1 MPDMA
6 TPSKSSPS
14 SRAKRSPSR
23 KSKAPKSS
31 VKPHL
36 RFYHPAPLR
45 KRTLDLLDTL
55 EQAQDATAHREA
67 LAEVVVEL
75 TRSGLDAYFLKPL
88 KLAKAG
94 FILEQTA
101 SLGLAGAQQMMGPVI
116 RQMIGRLNG
125 PQLVSVC
132 GSIRQF
138 ML

>member
-1 MPDMA
+1 MKAIAINKVALVMLLCCFSLVSVRALADVWVIDVRGGIGPA
-6 TPSKSSPS
+6 TADHMI
-14 SRAKRSPSR
+14 RG
-23 KSKAPKSS
+23 
-31 VKPHL
+31 
-36 RFYHPAPLR
+36 
-45 KRTLDLLDTL
+45 L

-101 SLGLAGAQQMMGPVI
+101 SIGLAGAQQMMGPVI

>member
-1 MPDMA
+1 
-6 TPSKSSPS
+6 
-14 SRAKRSPSR
+14 
-23 KSKAPKSS
+23 
-31 VKPHL
+31 
-36 RFYHPAPLR
+36 
-45 KRTLDLLDTL
+45 LLDTL
-55 EQAQDATAHREA
+55 EQAQDATVHREA

-75 TRSGLDAYFLKPL
+75 TRSGMEAYFLKPL

-94 FILEQTA
+94 FMLEQTA
-101 SLGLAGAQQMMGPVI
+101 SIGLAGAQKMMGPVI

>member
-1 MPDMA
+1 MPGMA
-6 TPSKSSPS
+6 TPSKSAP
-14 SRAKRSPSR
+14 RARTKRSPAP
-23 KSKAPKSS
+23 KSKAAKSS
-31 VKPHL
+31 AKPSL
-36 RFYHPAPLR
+36 RFHHSVPLR

-55 EQAQDATAHREA
+55 EQAQDATEHREA

-75 TRSGLDAYFLKPL
+75 TRSGMEAYFLQPL

-132 GSIRQF
+132 SSIRQF

>member
-1 MPDMA
+1 M
-6 TPSKSSPS
+6 
-14 SRAKRSPSR
+14 
-23 KSKAPKSS
+23 
-31 VKPHL
+31 
-36 RFYHPAPLR
+36 
-45 KRTLDLLDTL
+45 LDTL
-55 EQAQDATAHREA
+55 EQAQDATEHREA

-75 TRSGLDAYFLKPL
+75 TRSGMEGYFLKPL

-101 SLGLAGAQQMMGPVI
+101 SIGLAGAQQMMGPVI

>member
-1 MPDMA
+1 MPGMA
-6 TPSKSSPS
+6 TSSKASPS
-14 SRAKRSPSR
+14 SRPKRSSSR
-23 KSKAPKSS
+23 TSKTPKSS
-31 VKPHL
+31 PKPSL
-36 RFYHPAPLR
+36 RFYHPTPLR

-55 EQAQDATAHREA
+55 EQAQDATVHREA

-75 TRSGLDAYFLKPL
+75 TRSGMEAYFLKPL

-94 FILEQTA
+94 FMLEQTA
-101 SLGLAGAQQMMGPVI
+101 SIGLAGAQKMMGPVI